1 MEIVQAKA
9 PEEFTNN
16 NNVGRVANPFVT
28 IRRFQ
33 AKAIRAKKNFVGIRA
48 ATVPAIPATS
58 AVVVLVITKP
68 IAPAS
73 QIITSLD
80 ARSSDRRSKNQ

>member
-1 MEIVQAKA
+1 MEIVQAQA

-16 NNVGRVANPFVT
+16 NNVERVANPFVT

-33 AKAIRAKKNFVGIRA
+33 AKAIRAKTILGIRA
-48 ATVPAIPATS
+48 TTVPAIPATS
-58 AVVVLVITKP
+58 AVVVLVIAKP

-80 ARSSDRRSKNQ
+80 ARSGDRGSKNQ